1 MNANMNMNMN
11 MTPTPSLVNA
21 ATVVT
26 NTTTT
31 FETAVVERA
40 PAPRSPLRTT
50 RRGCPGA
57 PARARPVVRHATGF
71 NHDVAVRNANAR
83 LWDALNV
90 AAASTDADEDYPE
103 GNDPDSDSGSDMDVD
118 V

>member
-1 MNANMNMNMN
+1 
-11 MTPTPSLVNA
+11 
-21 ATVVT
+21 
-26 NTTTT
+26 
-31 FETAVVERA
+31 
-40 PAPRSPLRTT
+40 
-50 RRGCPGA
+50 
-57 PARARPVVRHATGF
+57 VRHATGF